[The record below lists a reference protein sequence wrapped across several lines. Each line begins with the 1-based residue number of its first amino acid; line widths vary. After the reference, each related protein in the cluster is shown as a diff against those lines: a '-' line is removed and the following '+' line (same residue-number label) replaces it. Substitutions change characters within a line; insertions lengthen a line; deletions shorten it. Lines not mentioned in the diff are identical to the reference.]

1 MTSRTNAAFSRRTFG
16 TLCAVGAV
24 SALGLVGCS
33 QAEPIADDASQV
45 EAPAAGPLPAASPDP
60 ESPFAVDAA
69 VNVSTIDG
77 FLGRDDTVYRDMRL
91 VKDPANYVDIG
102 GSSNLETTIGG
113 FRITPFP
120 YVGTLPALPV
130 SGAYDGDRLFDIEW
144 GEGIEILSATP
155 RYEQSEQILE
165 EVFPKDKNIVL
176 MCGGGG
182 YAGMMRSLLIY
193 LGWDPAKIY
202 NIGGMWDYAG
212 DNVIEL
218 VYYDDAGEPHFY
230 LWRADM
236 TPIEFDQLDAVA
248 S

>member
-1 MTSRTNAAFSRRTFG
+1 MSRLSSIAVSRRTFG
-16 TLCAVGAV
+16 ALCAAGAV
-24 SALGLVGCS
+24 SALGLTGCS
-33 QAEPIADDASQV
+33 TADSAAPQAAAPDAN
-45 EAPAAGPLPAASPDP
+45 PLPAASPDP
-60 ESPFAVDAA
+60 ESPFAVDTS
-69 VNVSTIDG
+69 VNVGTIDG
-77 FLGRDDTVYRDMRL
+77 FLGRGDTVYRDMRL
-91 VKDPANYVDIG
+91 VKDPANYADIG
-102 GSSNLETTIGG
+102 GSSNLETTIEG
-113 FRITPFP
+113 FRIVAFP
-120 YVGTLPALPV
+120 YVGTLAPLPV

-182 YAGMMRSLLIY
+182 YAGMMQALLIH
-193 LGWDPAKIY
+193 LGWDASKIY

-218 VYYDDAGEPHFY
+218 VYYDDGGEPHFY

-236 TPIEFDQLDAVA
+236 TPIEFDQLDAIA